1 MSQEQ
6 APRNSNSFAQQTKVQ
21 VTNPTNIRNSSQPQ
35 RVELRTEN
43 VNFDNHFDD
52 HFDDQFDEDFEMEE
66 IEKATMSLNKESTT
80 RSNVP
85 VESQIAQTS
94 KAPLLENDADF
105 VMDLT
110 EDNWDSFKAPSKPT
124 PKINLQ
130 NVSKKQTKAA
140 VFNVNPKRTIVSFQH
155 SSTVY
160 KILMMLIIDWLKNYY
175 FFKDKVAPP
184 KETNPA
190 KLRRSEETLTNV
202 RKITDFVQQR
212 PNKSSLGIQFLCDI
226 LKDSFTTTPTRK
238 KIRGKVERVSKLNV
252 DSQSLWSLNATLTD
266 DTANIDVDF
275 SSQVNL

>member
-1 MSQEQ
+1 MSFIDFVFIFSNLEENPNPYNDSGDSLSGLSRSDTTAIQGSVNETSSQRHNRSNNPSREDNSNRHRSSANTAVTNQPTSTTNANAVESIDDFFEDEFNDIDFNELDREVDRVSQEQ

-160 KILMMLIIDWLKNYY
+160 KILMMLIID
-175 FFKDKVAPP
+175 
-184 KETNPA
+184 
-190 KLRRSEETLTNV
+190 
-202 RKITDFVQQR
+202 
-212 PNKSSLGIQFLCDI
+212 
-226 LKDSFTTTPTRK
+226 
-238 KIRGKVERVSKLNV
+238 
-252 DSQSLWSLNATLTD
+252 
-266 DTANIDVDF
+266 
-275 SSQVNL
+275 